1 MPKVS
6 FVNENISV
14 EVDTNTILL
23 DAIRKANLIIE
34 TPCNGLGLCGK
45 CKVIARGVL
54 SEAKYPETRMINE
67 DKFERLSCLAEVIGD
82 VEVEL
87 IEKKKVLKTI
97 SKGYSIEAPLD
108 SPIKLVSLPQIER
121 TSPVPYV
128 DSLGYKVD
136 SPEIYRKT
144 VSIEK
149 ERIKDIW
156 GVVYEDKLLL
166 DITSFEQDVLGL
178 AVDIGTTGLSFYLID
193 LTTGKTVGSMSSLNP
208 QTQYGGDVL
217 TRITYCMENPEGA
230 LKLQK
235 LILDEINRSMEQII
249 GTTFNTDNIYHIV
262 IGANTT
268 MLHLLLGV
276 NPELLSQAPYRP
288 IFLSCE
294 YLRARDLSLG
304 GNPEALL
311 TLIPSASSYVGGDV
325 VSGIMASGFRS
336 NDSALYIDIG
346 TNGELAALK
355 DGKII
360 CTSTAAGPA
369 LEGMNIECG
378 CRAEDGA
385 IETFDMDENY
395 NIEYSTI
402 ADEKAIGICG
412 SGLID
417 IVGALVRR
425 DIIKKTGRWNKNLN
439 PKIADRLVDK
449 KFYISDDIYISQ
461 KDIRQ
466 VQLAKGA
473 ISAGIIMML
482 DEIGTSIE
490 EIPLVYIAGSFGY
503 HINQKNIIEI
513 GLIPKGFDGEIK
525 FVGNTSLE
533 GARLALTNKACTKEV
548 YHIKRDMEVLELSL
562 KDNFQD
568 IFVAELNF

>member
-14 EVDTNTILL
+14 EVDKNTILL
-23 DAIRKANLIIE
+23 DAIRKANLNIE
-34 TPCNGLGLCGK
+34 TPCNGLGVCGK
-45 CKVIARGVL
+45 CKVIARGLL
-54 SEAKYPETRMINE
+54 SEPKYPETRMINE
-67 DKFERLSCLAEVIGD
+67 GKFERLSCMAEVLGD

-97 SKGYSIEAPLD
+97 SKGYSIELPLD
-108 SPIKLVSLPQIER
+108 SPIKLVSLPEIDKA
-121 TSPVPYV
+121 SFVPYL

-144 VSIEK
+144 AFIERGK
-149 ERIKDIW
+149 IKDMW

-166 DITSFEQDVLGL
+166 DITSFKQDVLGL

-235 LILDEINRSMEQII
+235 LIIDEINHSMEKII
-249 GTTFNTDNIYHIV
+249 GTTYTIDSIYHIV

-276 NPELLSQAPYRP
+276 NPELLSQAPYRS
-288 IFLSCE
+288 IFLTCE
-294 YLRARDLSLG
+294 YLRARDLTLG

-325 VSGIMASGFRS
+325 VSGIMASGFR
-336 NDSALYIDIG
+336 NNESALYIDIG

-385 IETFDMDENY
+385 IEKFDMDEDY

-402 ADEKAIGICG
+402 GNEKARGICG

-425 DIIKKTGRWNKNLN
+425 GIVNKTGRWNKNIN

-449 KFYISDDIYISQ
+449 KFYISNEVYISQ

-466 VQLAKGA
+466 VQLAKAA
-473 ISAGIIMML
+473 IAAGVIMML
-482 DEIGTSIE
+482 DGIGTSIG

-503 HINQKNIIEI
+503 HIDQKNIIEI

-525 FVGNTSLE
+525 FLGNTSLE

-548 YHIKRDMEVLELSL
+548 YRIKKEMEVLELSL

>member
-14 EVDTNTILL
+14 EVDKNTILL
-23 DAIRKANLIIE
+23 DAIRKANLNIE

-45 CKVIARGVL
+45 CKVIARGLL

-67 DKFERLSCLAEVIGD
+67 EKFERLSCLAEVLGD

-97 SKGYSIEAPLD
+97 SKGYSIEVPLD
-108 SPIKLVSLPQIER
+108 SPIKLVTLPQIDR
-121 TSPVPYV
+121 SSPVPYV

-136 SPEIYRKT
+136 SPEIYRKM
-144 VSIEK
+144 VAIEK

-166 DITSFEQDVLGL
+166 DITSFKKDVLGL
-178 AVDIGTTGLSFYLID
+178 AVDIGTTGVSFYLID

-235 LILDEINRSMEQII
+235 LIIDEINRSMEKII
-249 GTTFNTDNIYHIV
+249 GTTYTADSIYHIV

-276 NPELLSQAPYRP
+276 NPESLSQAPYRS

-325 VSGIMASGFRS
+325 VSGIMASGFR
-336 NDSALYIDIG
+336 NNESALYIDIG

-378 CRAEDGA
+378 CRAEEGA
-385 IETFDMDENY
+385 IEKFDIDEDY

-402 ADEKAIGICG
+402 GDGKAIGICG

-425 DIIKKTGRWNKNLN
+425 GIVNKTGRWNKNIE
-439 PKIADRLVDK
+439 PRIGDRLVDK
-449 KFYISDDIYISQ
+449 NFYISEDIYISQ

-473 ISAGIIMML
+473 IAAGVIMML

-525 FVGNTSLE
+525 FLGNTSLE

-548 YHIKRDMEVLELSL
+548 YHIKKDMKVLELSL
-562 KDNFQD
+562 KENFQEV
-568 IFVAELNF
+568 FVAELNF

>member
-14 EVDTNTILL
+14 EVDKNTILL
-23 DAIRKANLIIE
+23 DAIRKANLNIE

-67 DKFERLSCLAEVIGD
+67 EKFERLSCLAEVLGD

-97 SKGYSIEAPLD
+97 SKGYSIEVPLD
-108 SPIKLVSLPQIER
+108 SPIELVTLPQIDR
-121 TSPVPYV
+121 SSPVPYV

-136 SPEIYRKT
+136 SPEIYRKM
-144 VSIEK
+144 VAIEK

-166 DITSFEQDVLGL
+166 DITSFKKDVLGL
-178 AVDIGTTGLSFYLID
+178 AVDIGTTGVSFYLID

-235 LILDEINRSMEQII
+235 LIIDEINRSMEKII
-249 GTTFNTDNIYHIV
+249 GTTYTADSIYHIV

-276 NPELLSQAPYRP
+276 NPESLSQAPYRS

-325 VSGIMASGFRS
+325 VSGIMASGFR
-336 NDSALYIDIG
+336 NNESALYIDIG

-378 CRAEDGA
+378 CRAEEGA
-385 IETFDMDENY
+385 IEKFDIDEDY

-402 ADEKAIGICG
+402 GDGKAIGICG

-425 DIIKKTGRWNKNLN
+425 GIVNKTGRWNKNIE
-439 PKIADRLVDK
+439 PRIGDRLVDK
-449 KFYISDDIYISQ
+449 NFYISEDIYISQ

-473 ISAGIIMML
+473 IAAGVIMML

-525 FVGNTSLE
+525 FLGNTSLE

-548 YHIKRDMEVLELSL
+548 YHIKKDMKVLELSL
-562 KDNFQD
+562 KENFQEV
-568 IFVAELNF
+568 FVAELNF

>member
-1 MPKVS
+1 MPIVS

-14 EVDTNTILL
+14 EVDKNTILL
-23 DAIRKANLIIE
+23 DAIRKADLNIE
-34 TPCNGLGLCGK
+34 TPCNGLGVCGK

-54 SEAKYPETRMINE
+54 SEPSGPEKRMINE
-67 DKFERLSCLAEVIGD
+67 EKHERLSCLVEVLGD

-87 IEKKKVLKTI
+87 IEKKKVMQTI
-97 SKGYSIEAPLD
+97 SRGYSIEVDLD
-108 SPIKLVSLPQIER
+108 SPVKLVPLPEIDKTISL
-121 TSPVPYV
+121 PYV
-128 DSLGYKVD
+128 DSLGYIVN

-144 VSIEK
+144 ALIEK

-156 GVVYEDKLLL
+156 GVVYNDTKLL
-166 DITSFEQDVLGL
+166 DITSFEKDVLGL
-178 AVDIGTTGLSFYLID
+178 AIDIGTTGVSFYLID
-193 LTTGKTVGSMSSLNP
+193 LITGNTVGSMSSLNP

-235 LILDEINRSMEQII
+235 LIIDEINDSMEKII
-249 GTTFNTDNIYHIV
+249 GTTYNTDSIYHVV

-276 NPELLSQAPYRP
+276 NPELLAQAPYRSL
-288 IFLSCE
+288 FLSCE
-294 YLRARDLSLG
+294 YLRARDLSIG
-304 GNPEALL
+304 GNAEALL
-311 TLIPSASSYVGGDV
+311 TLIPSASSYVGGDI
-325 VSGIMASGFRS
+325 VSGIMASGFQD
-336 NDSALYIDIG
+336 NESALFIDIG

-378 CRAEDGA
+378 CRAEEGA
-385 IETFDMDENY
+385 IERFDIDEDY
-395 NIEYSTI
+395 NISYSTI
-402 ADEKAIGICG
+402 ADEEAMGICG

-425 DIIKKTGRWNKNLN
+425 GIINKTGRWSKNLD
-439 PKIADRLVDK
+439 PRVADRLVDK
-449 KFYISDDIYISQ
+449 KFYITDDVYISQ

-473 ISAGIIMML
+473 ISAGVIMML
-482 DEIGTSIE
+482 DEIGTSID
-490 EIPLVYIAGSFGY
+490 EIPLAYIAGSFGY
-503 HINQKNIIEI
+503 HIDPKNIMEI
-513 GLIPKGFDGEIK
+513 GLIPKGFNGEIK
-525 FVGNTSLE
+525 FLGNTSLE
-533 GARLALTNKACTKEV
+533 GARLCLINRECCKEV
-548 YHIKRDMEVLELSL
+548 YKIKENMEVLELSL
-562 KDNFQD
+562 KDDFQE

>member
-6 FVNENISV
+6 FVNENIIV
-14 EVDTNTILL
+14 EVDKNTILL
-23 DAIRKANLIIE
+23 DAIRKANLNIE
-34 TPCNGLGLCGK
+34 TPCNGLGVCGK

-54 SEAKYPETRMINE
+54 SEPKYPETRMINE
-67 DKFERLSCLAEVIGD
+67 GKFERLSCMAEVLGD

-97 SKGYSIEAPLD
+97 SKGYSIDAPLD
-108 SPIKLVSLPQIER
+108 SPIKLVSLPEIDKA
-121 TSPVPYV
+121 SSVPYV
-128 DSLGYKVD
+128 DSLGYKLD

-166 DITSFEQDVLGL
+166 DIASFNKDVLGL
-178 AVDIGTTGLSFYLID
+178 AVDIGTTGVSFYLID
-193 LTTGKTVGSMSSLNP
+193 LTTGKIVGSMSSLNP
-208 QTQYGGDVL
+208 QTQFGGDVL

-235 LILDEINRSMEQII
+235 LIIDEINQAMEKII
-249 GTTFNTDNIYHIV
+249 GTTYTTDSIYHIV

-276 NPELLSQAPYRP
+276 NPELLSQAPYRS
-288 IFLSCE
+288 IFLTCE
-294 YLRARDLSLG
+294 YLRAKDLSLG

-325 VSGIMASGFRS
+325 VSGIMASGFRN

-385 IETFDMDENY
+385 IEKFDIDEDY
-395 NIEYSTI
+395 NIECSTI
-402 ADEKAIGICG
+402 GNEKARGICG

-425 DIIKKTGRWNKNLN
+425 NIVNKTGRWNKNID
-439 PKIADRLVDK
+439 PKISDRLLDK
-449 KFYISDDIYISQ
+449 KFYISEDIYISQ

-466 VQLAKGA
+466 VQLAKAA
-473 ISAGIIMML
+473 ISAGVIMML
-482 DEIGTSIE
+482 NEIGTSIE
-490 EIPLVYIAGSFGY
+490 EVPLVYIAGSFGY
-503 HINQKNIIEI
+503 HIDQKNIIEI
-513 GLIPKGFDGEIK
+513 GLIPKGFNGGIK

-548 YHIKRDMEVLELSL
+548 YHIKKDMKVLELSL

-568 IFVAELNF
+568 IFVGELNF